1 MVYLVVG
8 QLWMMKRG
16 GDGNL
21 ITFTIDS
28 IEYQAEEGMT
38 WGEWVNSKYNIDG
51 YLNYNR
57 LITNS
62 SVSRN
67 VTIPGGA
74 SAFSTDVI
82 KYDTYKTVPYS
93 TIGGGGAN

>member
-1 MVYLVVG
+1 
-8 QLWMMKRG
+8 MKPYDDG
-16 GDGNL
+16 EENNGNL
-21 ITFTIDS
+21 ITFTIDG

-67 VTIPGGA
+67 VTIPSGG
-74 SAFSTDVI
+74 SVFSTEVI
-82 KYDTYKTVPYS
+82 IFSTYESVPYS
-93 TIGGGGAN
+93 PTGGGGAN

>member
-1 MVYLVVG
+1 
-8 QLWMMKRG
+8 MKPYDDG
-16 GDGNL
+16 EDSDGNL
-21 ITFTIDS
+21 ITFTIDD

-67 VTIPGGA
+67 VTIPSNA
-74 SAFSTDVI
+74 SVFSTEVI
-82 KYDTYKTVPYS
+82 IYATYESVRYFPTQ
-93 TIGGGGAN
+93 GGGTN